1 MRPHRLQVTAF
12 GAFANTATID
22 FDALA
27 GGGVFL
33 LHGETGAG
41 KSTLLDAL
49 GFALYGRVPGE
60 RGTAKR
66 LRSDHAAAELRTEV
80 TLEAT
85 LGERRLRITRSPEQA
100 RAKKRGTG
108 TTTEQA
114 KVHLEEW
121 TGAGWTSLSSRVGEA
136 DQEIAD
142 RLGMSAEQFF
152 QVILLPQ
159 GEFAG
164 FLRADAERRG
174 ELLEKLFDAGRFG
187 KVEDWLAA
195 RRREANADCERHRD
209 AIEVQAALVAQ
220 LAEIDP
226 PADVP
231 EVVWGTDLIWQHRAA
246 VDNAQRALGAAAT
259 TVATA
264 RGRAEAT
271 RNLAGRQQ
279 RRREVLARAA
289 DLARGADTVAGLV
302 AEEQQ
307 ANAAIGLAPLLDAAA
322 TAAAAVT
329 GARAAGSAADAHLS
343 AADRIVAHS
352 LAELRAAAGAHERR
366 RGRLTELQSLLDSA
380 ITDEAAGAAAQQTAV
395 AARSDAAAAAAHIQS
410 LTVARTGRVEQRDA
424 ARLAVTDLPRW
435 TRIAALFAD
444 AATAQAHERA
454 ARIVVE
460 QLRGQH
466 LDARERWQNQAAVH
480 LEIRRARFDSMVA
493 ELAARL
499 TDGDPCPVC
508 GSCDHPVTAALNVDR
523 VGVAPSSV
531 SERGLSSEEERA
543 AAAAEAGREQAE
555 RIGRELAAA
564 TATADGQATRL
575 ADLVAALGT
584 ELDVLP
590 EDLPGAAGAAAT
602 ERDRLRARGVGL
614 EELESEVDELDATL
628 AAAVAE
634 RAEAERVA
642 ASAVRE
648 AGVHLSRAAAARAK
662 LVEHLDG
669 APDVP
674 TASAAAEAAAVACTA
689 AADARAELTRALA
702 DHDHATTRATVVAVE
717 AGFAELTAAAAA
729 VRDEA
734 WRAATAGRIRE
745 HREALAVTQTQLADP
760 ELDVAINPPADVE
773 GAQTAAEQAAA
784 DHERAVAGLA
794 HAKRQV
800 HGLEQ
805 KVPALT
811 ALLQAVPALEERAA
825 VVRGLADLTAGQ
837 GANTKRMTLSAF
849 VLAARLEEIAAVAG
863 QRLLR
868 MTGGRYSLVH
878 TDAGRGAK
886 RAGLG
891 LLARDNWTGVDR
903 DTATLSGG
911 ETFLASL
918 ALALGLADVVCAESG
933 GTRLDS
939 LFVDEGFGS
948 LDEATLDEVMD
959 TLDGLREGGRLV
971 GIVSHV
977 AELRQRIPTRVHVR
991 KHETGSSLELTA

>member
-1 MRPHRLQVTAF
+1 MRPHLLQVTAF
-12 GAFANTATID
+12 GAFATTVTVD

-80 TLEAT
+80 VLEAT

-121 TGAGWTSLSSRVGEA
+121 TGSGWTSVSTRVGEA

-142 RLGMSAEQFF
+142 RLGMSADQFF

-159 GEFAG
+159 GEFAR
-164 FLRADAERRG
+164 FLRAPSEERAV
-174 ELLEKLFDAGRFG
+174 LLEKLFGAGRFG
-187 KVEDWLAA
+187 EVEDWLAA
-195 RRREANADCERHRD
+195 RRREVNTDCERHRD
-209 AIEVQAALVAQ
+209 AIAVQAALVAQ
-220 LAEIDP
+220 LAEIDVP
-226 PADVP
+226 DEVPALI
-231 EVVWGTDLIWQHRAA
+231 WGTDLIEQHRAA
-246 VDNAQRALGAAAT
+246 VENAQRSLGTAAIVAAA
-259 TVATA
+259 A

-271 RNLAGRQQ
+271 RNLAGRQE
-279 RRREVLARAA
+279 RRRAALARAA
-289 DLARGADTVAGLV
+289 ELATAADGVAALV
-302 AEEQQ
+302 AEEK
-307 ANAAIGLAPLLDAAA
+307 AATAAIGLVPLLAATRTAA
-322 TAAAAVT
+322 TAVAKATDLMAAAE
-329 GARAAGSAADAHLS
+329 ARLS
-343 AADRIVAHS
+343 AADRDVAHS
-352 LAELRAAAGAHERR
+352 LADLRAAAGAHERR
-366 RGRLTELQSLLDSA
+366 RGRLGELQALLDGA
-380 ITDEAAGAAAQQTAV
+380 VADEQAGARAEAAAHAARSTAAAAGA
-395 AARSDAAAAAAHIQS
+395 RIQS
-410 LTVARTGRVEQRDA
+410 LTVARAAQVEQRDA
-424 ARLAVTDLPRW
+424 ARLAVTELPHW
-435 TRIAALFAD
+435 DRIADLFAN
-444 AATAQAHERA
+444 ASTAQMYEKA
-454 ARIVVE
+454 ARTVAE
-460 QLRGQH
+460 KERGAH
-466 LDARERWQNQAAVH
+466 LDARERWQSLATEH

-508 GSCDHPVTAALNVDR
+508 GSCEHPDTAQLNVDR
-523 VGVAPSSV
+523 VTVEHEA
-531 SERGLSSEEERA
+531 RA
-543 AAAAEAGREQAE
+543 AAAAEAAREHAEALGRQ
-555 RIGRELAAA
+555 LAAT
-564 TATADGQATRL
+564 TATADGQAQRL
-575 ADLVAALGT
+575 AGLLTALAA
-584 ELDVLP
+584 ELDEVP
-590 EDLPGAAGAAAT
+590 TDLPGAAAAAGA

-614 EELESEVDELDATL
+614 NELETAVAQADEAL
-628 AAAVAE
+628 AAALTE
-634 RAEAERVA
+634 RAEAEQIVGVA
-642 ASAVRE
+642 NRE
-648 AGVHLSRAAAARAK
+648 AEVHVGRAAAARAK
-662 LVEHLDG
+662 LVEQLEG
-669 APDVP
+669 APDV
-674 TASAAAEAAAVACTA
+674 ASALAAAEAAALACTA
-689 AADARAELTRALA
+689 AADARTEHARAVSE
-702 DHDHATTRATVVAVE
+702 HDHATTRATVAAVE
-717 AGFAELTAAAAA
+717 AGFADLAAAADA
-729 VRDEA
+729 VRDER
-734 WRAATAGRIRE
+734 WRAAAATRIRE
-745 HREALAVTQTQLADP
+745 HREALAITETQLADP
-760 ELDVAINPPADVE
+760 ELDVAISPPADLE
-773 GAQTAAEQAAA
+773 GAQAAAEQAAA
-784 DHERAVAGLA
+784 EHERAVAALA

-811 ALLQAVPALEERAA
+811 TLLEALPALDERAA
-825 VVRGLADLTAGQ
+825 IIRGMADLTAGQ
-837 GANTKRMTLSAF
+837 GANAKRMTLSAF

-878 TDAGRGAK
+878 TAAGRGNK

-891 LLARDNWTGVDR
+891 LLARDTWTGVDR

-948 LDEATLDEVMD
+948 LDEATLEEVMD
-959 TLDGLREGGRLV
+959 VLDSLREGGRLV